1 MCNYGGKIDKPQ
13 HLTEADLSWNID
25 SALVNGVI
33 TAAVWSVE
41 RKPGTWSKML
51 VALGRGAIKSK
62 EGTVEAF
69 LFRAMLD
76 RLLEEFHALE
86 SD

>member
-1 MCNYGGKIDKPQ
+1 MVPSTHMATHS
-13 HLTEADLSWNID
+13 HLQLQFHGM
-25 SALVNGVI
+25 LVPPSEICGHQARY
-33 TAAVWSVE
+33 TH
-41 RKPGTWSKML
+41 GTQTWSKML

-86 SD
+86 SE

>member
-1 MCNYGGKIDKPQ
+1 MLMPSSEICGHQVCVYTHGTQ
-13 HLTEADLSWNID
+13 
-25 SALVNGVI
+25 
-33 TAAVWSVE
+33 
-41 RKPGTWSKML
+41 TWSKML

-86 SD
+86 SE